1 MKKLALA
8 LSAAVLVC
16 GALGCSVELPYV
28 LDPFRL
34 TAADGGSSSSGTIP
48 ATTQTVDTPT
58 FSGENSFITSGSSVT
73 ISCATEGATIYYTT
87 DGTTPT
93 TSSTQYTSSGVPV
106 GVGMIMIKAIAVK
119 EGCTN
124 SDVASAVYNL
134 LVSINGAAVSTS
146 VDGST
151 TFGSA
156 TSTPVTVASFY
167 MAETETTY
175 SKWCYDTLSS
185 SSSDR
190 VNRGGSWD
198 LSASYC
204 TVACRYGFNPYEMFN
219 VIGFRVVRN
228 AD

>member
-34 TAADGGSSSSGTIP
+34 TAADGGSSSSVTIP
-48 ATTQTVDTPT
+48 VTTQTVDTPI
-58 FSGENSFITSGSSVT
+58 FSVTAGEVESGTSLT
-73 ISCATEGATIYYTT
+73 ISCTTTGATIYYTT

-134 LVSINGAAVSTS
+134 LFSIN
-146 VDGST
+146 
-151 TFGSA
+151 
-156 TSTPVTVASFY
+156 
-167 MAETETTY
+167 
-175 SKWCYDTLSS
+175 
-185 SSSDR
+185 
-190 VNRGGSWD
+190 
-198 LSASYC
+198 
-204 TVACRYGFNPYEMFN
+204 
-219 VIGFRVVRN
+219 
-228 AD
+228 